1 MVRAICYI
9 RAANVAIVRK
19 SYGCGADGPTR
30 AGWCWLGEAFG
41 AVRTIGAL
49 LICIGIVVI
58 ATAG

>member
-9 RAANVAIVRK
+9 RAENVAIVRK
-19 SYGCGADGPTR
+19 SYGYGADGPTR
-30 AGWCWLGEAFG
+30 AGWCWRGEAFG

-49 LICIGIVVI
+49 LIFMGVVVS